1 MECVFIVGMELT
13 RAQQVAKEVR
23 TAGVLS
29 EIVAVK
35 ALAEGI
41 EVREPKGIIA
51 GDGLPDGV
59 GLDQIPLWR
68 LDEVPFSPAQLES
81 FLTEC
86 GCGRTWNM
94 ENYLEVALQQVR
106 RQVGSG
112 RAICGL
118 SGGVD
123 SAVAAALVHKA
134 IGSNLT
140 CIYVDHGLMRAGES
154 EQVVRV
160 FRQELGI
167 PLVHVQAQDRFL
179 AKLAGIEDPEE
190 KRKIIGTEFIRVFE
204 EEAARIGDAAYLVQG
219 TLYPDVIES
228 GAQESGVFIKSH
240 HNVGGLPEQLNLE
253 LVEPLDILFK
263 DEVRVL
269 AQTLGLPDEIT
280 WRHPFPGPGLA
291 IRIIGEVTREKLEI
305 LRQADAIAMEEIN
318 RAGLYREI
326 WQAAVILTN
335 MRTVGVYQGE
345 RTYEYVAAL
354 RCVNSTDGMEADWS
368 RVPPEVLAR
377 ISRRVL
383 AEVRGINRLV
393 YDISAKPPATI
404 EWE

>member
-1 MECVFIVGMELT
+1 MELT

-35 ALAEGI
+35 ALAEAM

-51 GDGLPDGV
+51 GDGLSDGV

-204 EEAARIGDAAYLVQG
+204 EEAARIGDAAYLG
-219 TLYPDVIES
+219 PGYSLS
-228 GAQESGVFIKSH
+228 GCNRKRCPG
-240 HNVGGLPEQLNLE
+240 VGGFHK
-253 LVEPLDILFK
+253 EP
-263 DEVRVL
+263 
-269 AQTLGLPDEIT
+269 
-280 WRHPFPGPGLA
+280 
-291 IRIIGEVTREKLEI
+291 
-305 LRQADAIAMEEIN
+305 
-318 RAGLYREI
+318 
-326 WQAAVILTN
+326 
-335 MRTVGVYQGE
+335 
-345 RTYEYVAAL
+345 
-354 RCVNSTDGMEADWS
+354 S
-368 RVPPEVLAR
+368 
-377 ISRRVL
+377 
-383 AEVRGINRLV
+383 
-393 YDISAKPPATI
+393 
-404 EWE
+404 

>member
-1 MECVFIVGMELT
+1 MCIRDRGFALECVFIVGMELT

-68 LDEVPFSPAQLES
+68 LDEVPFPPAQLES

-123 SAVAAALVHKA
+123 SACLLYTSAH
-134 IGSNLT
+134 GS
-140 CIYVDHGLMRAGES
+140 C
-154 EQVVRV
+154 
-160 FRQELGI
+160 
-167 PLVHVQAQDRFL
+167 
-179 AKLAGIEDPEE
+179 
-190 KRKIIGTEFIRVFE
+190 
-204 EEAARIGDAAYLVQG
+204 
-219 TLYPDVIES
+219 
-228 GAQESGVFIKSH
+228 
-240 HNVGGLPEQLNLE
+240 
-253 LVEPLDILFK
+253 
-263 DEVRVL
+263 
-269 AQTLGLPDEIT
+269 
-280 WRHPFPGPGLA
+280 PG
-291 IRIIGEVTREKLEI
+291 
-305 LRQADAIAMEEIN
+305 
-318 RAGLYREI
+318 
-326 WQAAVILTN
+326 
-335 MRTVGVYQGE
+335 
-345 RTYEYVAAL
+345 
-354 RCVNSTDGMEADWS
+354 
-368 RVPPEVLAR
+368 
-377 ISRRVL
+377 
-383 AEVRGINRLV
+383 
-393 YDISAKPPATI
+393 
-404 EWE
+404 